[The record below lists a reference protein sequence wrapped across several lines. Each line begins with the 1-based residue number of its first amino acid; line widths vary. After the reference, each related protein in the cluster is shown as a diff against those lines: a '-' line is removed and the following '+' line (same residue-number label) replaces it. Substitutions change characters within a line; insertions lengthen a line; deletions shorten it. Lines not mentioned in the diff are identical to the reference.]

1 VNIDY
6 DTIKGQRECSQ
17 ALRVDLYLGAI
28 SFDVDDD
35 GLEPDTDLPELWD
48 KSASE
53 VSDDSKGGNAMSEP
67 FGESQLHCIR
77 MVCGCRN

>member
-1 VNIDY
+1 VNINY
-6 DTIKGQRECSQ
+6 DMIKGQCEWLQ
-17 ALRVDLYLGAI
+17 ALRVDLFLGAI

-53 VSDDSKGGNAMSEP
+53 ASDNSKGGNTMSEP
-67 FGESQLHCIR
+67 FRESQLHHIR